1 MHPVGLIDKNK
12 QMRNQNKGGRP
23 PKTSAQKK
31 GYRVNI
37 KMATEEYYSLKARAL
52 NAGVNISEYV
62 RQCIKNSIVKQRLT
76 PEIQDYIRK
85 LCGMANN
92 LNQIARKA
100 NAQGYINARSE
111 YLHLANKIDRLINQ
125 I

>member
-1 MHPVGLIDKNK
+1 
-12 QMRNQNKGGRP
+12 MRNQNKGGRP
-23 PKTSAQKK
+23 PKATAQKK

-37 KMATEEYYSLKARAL
+37 KMATEEYYSLKALAMD
-52 NAGVNISEYV
+52 AGINRSEYV
-62 RQCIKNSIVKQRLT
+62 RRCVKNSTVKQLLT

-111 YLHLANKIDRLINQ
+111 YLHLADKIDKLINL